1 MVPEKANPIKI
12 LVPMNTISL
21 NIRTLSAL
29 QQNFIRTQ
37 VKTIVLVFT
46 LLIPMVTMANN
57 KTKELKEGDK
67 IPFFQLQNQDG
78 EIINIQDYIGKQNL
92 VIYFYPKD
100 DTPGC
105 TKQAC
110 SFRDQYEDFN
120 DLNAEVFGISGQSV
134 SSHKE
139 FAVKYRL
146 NFNLLC
152 DVDNEV
158 RKLFGVPTSFLGLL
172 PGRVTYIIDKSGK
185 IVHIF
190 NSQFRAEEHI
200 NQAKN
205 ILKQLE

>member
-1 MVPEKANPIKI
+1 MKTLQSFIKSVPNCFRLII
-12 LVPMNTISL
+12 FISL
-21 NIRTLSAL
+21 FL
-29 QQNFIRTQ
+29 NFI
-37 VKTIVLVFT
+37 IVFST
-46 LLIPMVTMANN
+46 YSMANN
-57 KTKELKEGDK
+57 NSKELKVGDQV
-67 IPFFQLQNQDG
+67 PAFQLQNQDG
-78 EIINIQDYIGKQNL
+78 EIISIQDYIGKQNL

-110 SFRDQYEDFN
+110 SFRDQYEEFN
-120 DLNAEVFGISGQSV
+120 DLNAEVFGISSQSV

-139 FAVKYRL
+139 FAEKHRL

-152 DVDNEV
+152 DKDNQV

-172 PGRVTYIIDKSGK
+172 PGRVTYVVDRSGK

-205 ILKQLE
+205 ILKNLE

>member
-1 MVPEKANPIKI
+1 
-12 LVPMNTISL
+12 
-21 NIRTLSAL
+21 
-29 QQNFIRTQ
+29 
-37 VKTIVLVFT
+37 
-46 LLIPMVTMANN
+46 MAG
-57 KTKELKEGDK
+57 KLKELQIGDQ
-67 IPFFQLQNQDG
+67 IPIFQLQNQDG
-78 EIINIQDYIGKQNL
+78 ELINIKDFIGKQNL

-139 FAVKYRL
+139 FAEKHKL

-152 DVDNEV
+152 DVNNTV
-158 RKLFGVPTSFLGLL
+158 RKQFGVPTNFFGLL
-172 PGRVTYIIDKSGK
+172 PGRVTYVVDRSGK

-200 NQAKN
+200 DQAKN

>member
-1 MVPEKANPIKI
+1 
-12 LVPMNTISL
+12 MNTTIL
-21 NIRTLSAL
+21 NISTLSTL
-29 QQNFIRTQ
+29 QQHFIRFWT
-37 VKTIVLVFT
+37 KTFILVFT
-46 LLIPMVTMANN
+46 LLIPISAMTNN

-110 SFRDQYEDFN
+110 AFRDQYEDFN
-120 DLNAEVFGISGQSV
+120 DLNAEVFGISDQSV

-139 FAVKYRL
+139 FAEKHRL

-152 DVDNEV
+152 DEDNQI
-158 RKLFGVPTSFLGLL
+158 RKLFGVPTNFFGLL
-172 PGRVTYIIDKSGK
+172 PGRVTYIIDRSGK

>member
-1 MVPEKANPIKI
+1 MIQKATHIKI
-12 LVPMNTISL
+12 KDHSSQFLWPLFIKTLILIIILILPIS
-21 NIRTLSAL
+21 A
-29 QQNFIRTQ
+29 
-37 VKTIVLVFT
+37 
-46 LLIPMVTMANN
+46 MAN
-57 KTKELKEGDK
+57 KSKELQIGDQ
-67 IPFFQLQNQDG
+67 IPIFQLQNQNG
-78 EIINIQDYIGKQNL
+78 ELINIQDFIGKQNL

-120 DLNAEVFGISGQSV
+120 HLNAEVFGISGQSV

-139 FAVKYRL
+139 FAEKHRL

-152 DVDNEV
+152 DVNNTV
-158 RKLFGVPTSFLGLL
+158 RKQFGVPTNFFGLL
-172 PGRVTYIIDKSGK
+172 PGRVTYVVDRSGK

-200 NQAKN
+200 EQAKN

>member
-1 MVPEKANPIKI
+1 MIQKATHINIKDYSSQFLWDLRIKTLI
-12 LVPMNTISL
+12 LILTI
-21 NIRTLSAL
+21 IFPFSA
-29 QQNFIRTQ
+29 
-37 VKTIVLVFT
+37 
-46 LLIPMVTMANN
+46 MAD
-57 KTKELKEGDK
+57 KSKELQVGDQ
-67 IPFFQLQNQDG
+67 IPVFQLQSQDG
-78 EIINIQDYIGKQNL
+78 ELINIKNFIGKQNL

-139 FAVKYRL
+139 FAEKHRL

-152 DVDNEV
+152 DVNNTV
-158 RKLFGVPTSFLGLL
+158 RKQFGVPSNFFGLL
-172 PGRVTYIIDKSGK
+172 PGRVTYVVDRSGK

-200 NQAKN
+200 EQAKN